1 MDKLTTLSKRSLP
14 LRHVRRNDVASQ
26 SLLGQTLDLVCP
38 RELYNNFTLL
48 I

>member
-14 LRHVRRNDVASQ
+14 LRHARRTDVASQ
-26 SLLGQTLDLVCP
+26 SLLWTNSQP
-38 RELYNNFTLL
+38 RLSKRV